1 MDLTPIGSPLKPES
15 LFVVEL
21 DRFQGPL
28 DLLLHL
34 VRQQDI
40 DIFDIPISSIT
51 DKFLAAVEGIDAERL
66 DSAGEFLEM
75 AATLVRIKAQMLL
88 PRYGDDEDEDPRA
101 ELVRRLLEYEQT
113 REISTRLAVAEAD
126 RARRFGKGFIEPR
139 PRPEPVDTPLET
151 LWDEVMEVAVEL
163 ILPDRH
169 VHPHRVMTRLVP
181 MEDKIQLILDSLR
194 NATRVEFKE
203 LIKPWTNRMHGVMTL
218 LAGLELSRRRAV
230 WLRQAQP
237 FSDLWLLRGEVEDYD
252 VLMSEITELRSMED
266 QPGPEGESA
275 N

>member
-1 MDLTPIGSPLKPES
+1 MTPIGSPLQTEG

-34 VRQQDI
+34 IRQQDI
-40 DIFDIPISSIT
+40 DIFEVPISSIT
-51 DKFLAAVEGIDAERL
+51 DQFLAAVEGIDAERL

-88 PRYGDDEDEDPRA
+88 PRHGEEEDEDPRA
-101 ELVRRLLEYEQT
+101 ELVRRLMEYEQI
-113 REISTRLAVAEAD
+113 REVSTRLAVAEAD
-126 RARRFGKGFIEPR
+126 RGRRFGKGYLEPR

-151 LWDEVMEVAVEL
+151 FWDEVMEVAVEL
-163 ILPDRH
+163 TLPDRH
-169 VHPHRVMTRLVP
+169 DRPHRIMTRLVP
-181 MEDKIQLILDSLR
+181 MEDKIQLILETLR
-194 NATRVEFKE
+194 SATRVEFKE
-203 LIKPWTNRMHGVMTL
+203 LIRPWTDRIHGVMTL

-230 WLRQAQP
+230 WLRQARP

-252 VLMSEITELRSMED
+252 VLMKEISELPPTED
-266 QPGPEGESA
+266 QPDPEGESA